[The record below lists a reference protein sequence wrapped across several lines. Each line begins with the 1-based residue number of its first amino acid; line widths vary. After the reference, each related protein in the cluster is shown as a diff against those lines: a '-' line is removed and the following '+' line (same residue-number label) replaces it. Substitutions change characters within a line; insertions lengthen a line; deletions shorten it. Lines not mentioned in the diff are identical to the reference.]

1 MKKVM
6 LALVLWLSVF
16 SASASTI
23 NLPLTCTTQE
33 ETKIK
38 LDRLGYNTNLGL
50 EKISIAVVGEV
61 WTTGFLNEES
71 GQAVVFLLFEDGMCT
86 LYTYQ
91 TAPVG
96 LYERTN

>member
-16 SASASTI
+16 SASASTM

-50 EKISIAVVGEV
+50 EKISISVIGEV
-61 WTTGFLNEES
+61 WTTGFLNEEL
-71 GQAVVFLLFEDGMCT
+71 GQVVVFLLFEDGMCT
-86 LYTYQ
+86 MYTYK
-91 TAPVG
+91 TKPVG